1 MTDQTIPAG
10 TITTEMIAPSVG
22 ETLDLTVNGA
32 VAIENATVEKKEKR
46 KKPKF
51 SLNFLF
57 ETSCWNPENFQE
69 WTEWEDSQAEN
80 RQNRIHVPYPGWR
93 RYDITTHCSTY
104 TVVVKKAANG
114 GWHIKDYIQQDH

>member
-1 MTDQTIPAG
+1 MTDQTIPDGAVA
-10 TITTEMIAPSVG
+10 TEMLAPSVG
-22 ETLDLTVNGA
+22 ENQNLSVNDSM
-32 VAIENATVEKKEKR
+32 AIENLKKERR

-57 ETSCWNPENFQE
+57 ETSCWNPDNFNE

-93 RYDITTHCSTY
+93 RYDITTHCSTF
-104 TVVVKKAANG
+104 TVVAKKAANG

>member
-1 MTDQTIPAG
+1 MTDQTIPDGAVA
-10 TITTEMIAPSVG
+10 TEMLAPSVG
-22 ETLDLTVNGA
+22 ETLD
-32 VAIENATVEKKEKR
+32 

-57 ETSCWNPENFQE
+57 ETSCWNPDNFNE

-80 RQNRIHVPYPGWR
+80 RENRIHVPYPGWR

>member
-1 MTDQTIPAG
+1 MTDQTIPDGAVA
-10 TITTEMIAPSVG
+10 TEMLAPSVG
-22 ETLDLTVNGA
+22 ENQNLSVNDSM
-32 VAIENATVEKKEKR
+32 AIENLKKEKR

-93 RYDITTHCSTY
+93 RYDITTHCSTF
-104 TVVVKKAANG
+104 TVMAKKAANG